1 MKKLNK
7 TEISLLREQYLIR
20 YCKNLGWNHN
30 ELSTSQMLI
39 IVNQVEYISPII
51 KHM

>member
-7 TEISLLREQYLIR
+7 TEISLLREQYLIK